1 VIGSSAFERQPILTR
16 FYPLRRS
23 PILTFVWALLS
34 CSILVGQSGAPMSV
48 QGVLS
53 SLDGGS
59 GPAQGDQPIQVVGIL
74 TSEPGSTNYGEI
86 LAFFQD
92 QTGGIS
98 LISTNGSLTGGR
110 YRRGDTL
117 RVVGHARKQLGTDQI
132 LVSTVQ
138 RMASSSPPPPK
149 LIDVAGALSGH
160 YVGLLV
166 SIDGD
171 ILPTQTP
178 TVQLRDRS
186 GTMVVYTP
194 VEVPLGPDVWAHCI
208 EGGRARVTGVLALR
222 SDNAASKP
230 IIRIYTRDPADF
242 HFVPVPPYG
251 KILLAIV
258 GAILGGALLY
268 SWLRRRHAEQRANE
282 LMALSAELA
291 KARDAAMDAS
301 RAKSEF
307 LANMSHEIRTP
318 MNGVIGMTDL
328 LLNSDLD
335 PEQRD
340 FAQTIQGSAEALMTV
355 INDVLDFSKIEAG
368 KLDVETLDFQLDVTI
383 EDSVRILAEQARK
396 QGLGLAW
403 SIDENVPRGLRGDPG
418 RLRQILVNL
427 IGNAVKF
434 SKQGD
439 VLVRAS
445 REHEDGPQ
453 VSIRFEVEDHGIGIA
468 PETLKKLFTPFTQAD
483 GSSTR
488 KYGGTGLGLAIC
500 KGLVQKMNGEIGGNS
515 RPGEGSTFWFTA
527 RFEKQEHVVRRAR
540 APVSLHNLP
549 VLIVD
554 DNATNRRIVEH
565 YVREWGMLPE
575 SVSSGAEALALVAA
589 RGADSFRMGL
599 LDMQM
604 PGMDGIT
611 LAKQIKAGSSC
622 EMTLILLTSL
632 VESSVW
638 EEMGPR
644 LFVDCLA
651 KPIAKSQLLDCM
663 LSAASRPEEPAPR
676 PA

>member
-1 VIGSSAFERQPILTR
+1 MIRSSAA
-16 FYPLRRS
+16 
-23 PILTFVWALLS
+23 VVGALFS
-34 CSILVGQSGAPMSV
+34 CSLLVGQSAAPMSV
-48 QGVLS
+48 QQVLS
-53 SLDGGS
+53 SLDGGN
-59 GPAQGDQPIQVVGIL
+59 GPAHNDQPIQVVGIL
-74 TSEPGSTNYGEI
+74 TSEPGSTNDGEI

-98 LISTNGSLTGGR
+98 LISTTGSLTSGR

-117 RVVGHARKQLGTDQI
+117 RVVGHARKQLGTAQI
-132 LVSTVQ
+132 LVSNVQ
-138 RMASSSPPPPK
+138 RMASSSPPAAK
-149 LIDVAGALSGH
+149 LMDVAAALTGSYIGQ
-160 YVGLLV
+160 LV
-166 SIDGD
+166 SIEGD
-171 ILPTQTP
+171 ILPTQSP
-178 TVQLRDRS
+178 TIQLRDRS

-208 EGGRARVTGVLALR
+208 EGGRARITGVLALR

-230 IIRIYTRDPADF
+230 SIRIYTRDPADF

-251 KILLAIV
+251 KILTGIL
-258 GAILGGALLY
+258 GSILGGALLY
-268 SWLRRRHAEQRANE
+268 SWLRRRHAERRANE
-282 LMALSAELA
+282 FMALSAELA

-318 MNGVIGMTDL
+318 MNGVIGMTSL
-328 LLNSDLD
+328 LLDSDLD

-340 FAQTIQGSAEALMTV
+340 FAQTIQASAEALMTI

-383 EDSVRILAEQARK
+383 KDSVRILAEQARK

-403 SIDENVPRGLRGDPG
+403 SIDDDVPRALRGDPG

-439 VLVRAS
+439 ILVRAS
-445 REHEDGPQ
+445 QERADGTQ
-453 VSIRFEVEDHGIGIA
+453 VSIRFEVQDHGIGIA

-488 KYGGTGLGLAIC
+488 KYGGTGLGLAIS
-500 KGLVQKMNGEIGGNS
+500 KGLVQKMNGEIGGS
-515 RPGEGSTFWFTA
+515 STPGEGSTFWFTA
-527 RFEKQEHVVRRAR
+527 QFEKQEHLIWRAK
-540 APVSLHNLP
+540 APVSLQNLP

-554 DNATNRRIVEH
+554 DNDTNRRIVEH
-565 YVREWGMLPE
+565 YVREWGMRPE

-589 RGADSFRMGL
+589 RGAGSFRMGL

-611 LAKQIKAGSSC
+611 LAKEIKAGSSS

-638 EEMGPR
+638 KEMGPR

-663 LSAASRPEEPAPR
+663 LSAAAGSAG
-676 PA
+676 